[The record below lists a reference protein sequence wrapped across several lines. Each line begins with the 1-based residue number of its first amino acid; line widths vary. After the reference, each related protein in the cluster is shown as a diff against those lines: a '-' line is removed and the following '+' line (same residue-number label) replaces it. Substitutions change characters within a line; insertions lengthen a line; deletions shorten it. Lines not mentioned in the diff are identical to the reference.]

1 MEILALIY
9 TYYMKFAMPI
19 FFVAWIIKVVAE
31 FTNFKTVEKIGK
43 TVMWITVP
51 VFLLKI
57 FEMLDN
63 MLNAY

>member
-1 MEILALIY
+1 MLELIY
-9 TYYMKFAMPI
+9 IYYMKFAMPI

-31 FTNFKTVEKIGK
+31 FTNFNTLQKIGK
-43 TVMWITVP
+43 VTMWITVP

-63 MLNAY
+63 MLVGY